1 MVAGTLYIVAA
12 PSGAGK
18 TTLVKALVENM
29 DRLQVSVSHTTR
41 PRRSGEQQGVD
52 YYFVDR
58 DQFEGMAAEGAFLE
72 YAQVFG
78 HYYGTSEQW
87 VREAL
92 AGGDDVI
99 LEIDWQG
106 ARQVRQRIDGTQSIF
121 ILPPSRRALEQRLR
135 QRDQDSEAVIVRRMQ
150 EAVSEIRHYDEFDFL
165 VVNDVFEQA
174 LQDLRA
180 IIQARRLR
188 REGQQHRLGGLID
201 DLLEGE

>member
-18 TTLVKALVENM
+18 TSLVKALVANM

-58 DQFEGMAAEGAFLE
+58 DQFEGMAGEGAFLE

-87 VREAL
+87 VREVL
-92 AGGDDVI
+92 ARGDDVI

-106 ARQVRQRIDGTQSIF
+106 ARQVRRRIDGTQSIF

-135 QRDQDSEAVIVRRMQ
+135 QRDQDSEAVIVQRMQ
-150 EAVSEIRHYDEFDFL
+150 EAVGEIRHYDEFDFL

-180 IIQARRLR
+180 IVQARRLR
-188 REGQQHRLGGLID
+188 REGQQHRLSGLID
-201 DLLEGE
+201 DLLAGG